1 MQVDVNTAIRNAEKA
16 VHDALSDLQH
26 LEMTTKRHLD
36 EQRGTSVSLYLKLS
50 RFIRERGIPPNEHY
64 LCISVQIRVPQVY
77 RRSFGCRPA
86 KSQRKPPGCPVSSSL
101 HSPFHNFNTMKI
113 LPSLLFCLLNW
124 DVLLRFLFEPTSFP
138 RECPTRYARTH

>member
-1 MQVDVNTAIRNAEKA
+1 MQTDVNTAIRNAEKA

-50 RFIRERGIPPNEHY
+50 RLHKGERHTPNEHY

-77 RRSFGCRPA
+77 RRSFGCCPA
-86 KSQRKPPGCPVSSSL
+86 KGQRKPPGCSVSLSL
-101 HSPFHNFNTMKI
+101 NSPFHNFNTLKI
-113 LPSLLFCLLNW
+113 LPSSLFCLLNW